1 MLVATSTRSHA
12 RRVTVLLVV
21 GSLVVLLAL
30 ACVWE
35 SRSGKPAWGSHLLD
49 GQPPTTA
56 DAAKAGKRTVAASA
70 ALGLLIGL
78 GGGDG

>member
-1 MLVATSTRSHA
+1 M
-12 RRVTVLLVV
+12 TVLLVV
-21 GSLVVLLAL
+21 GALVALLAI

-35 SRSGKPAWGSHLLD
+35 SRSGKPAWGAHLRD

-70 ALGLLIGL
+70 ALGLLMGL

>member
-1 MLVATSTRSHA
+1 MLI
-12 RRVTVLLVV
+12 VL
-21 GSLVVLLAL
+21 GSLVALLAI

-35 SRSGKPAWGSHLLD
+35 SRSGKPAWGSHLQD
-49 GQPPTTA
+49 GHPPTTA

-70 ALGLLIGL
+70 ALGLLMGL